1 LQTLDYHRFLQYLR
15 NSPDE
20 AILAAV
26 AGKLVVVAFIVLGA
40 WILIRLT
47 RALADRIVRLVEVD
61 DPDTV
66 NDREKRA
73 RTLAGIF
80 KGVSRI
86 IILIIAALTV
96 MQELGIP
103 IGPLIAGVSV
113 AGLAISF
120 GAQNLVRDLISGFFI
135 LLEDQYKIG
144 DVVRAAGVSGV
155 VEDMNLRV
163 TVLRDTDG
171 AAHFIPNGEIKV
183 VSNLAKEW
191 GRAVVNIGV
200 AYQEDINRIL
210 AILKI
215 TGEEFQ
221 KDSRYSGLLLEPPQ
235 VLGIENFDPMQI
247 SIRVL
252 IKTRPLK
259 QWEVGRE
266 YRRRVKEAFDQNGVQ
281 VVNPQA
287 ILYQEKP
294 PSS

>member
-1 LQTLDYHRFLQYLR
+1 MQTLDYHRFLQYLR

-66 NDREKRA
+66 NEREKRA

>member
-1 LQTLDYHRFLQYLR
+1 MQTLDYHRFLQYLR

-61 DPDTV
+61 DPNTV
-66 NDREKRA
+66 NEREKRA

>member
-61 DPDTV
+61 DPNTV
-66 NDREKRA
+66 NEREKRA